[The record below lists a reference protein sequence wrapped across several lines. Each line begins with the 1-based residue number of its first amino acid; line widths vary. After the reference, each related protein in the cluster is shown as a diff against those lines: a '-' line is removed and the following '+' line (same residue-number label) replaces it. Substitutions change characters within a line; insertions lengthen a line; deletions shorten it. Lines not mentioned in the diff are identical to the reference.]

1 MTIKVGINGFGRI
14 GRNIFRATDKLKG
27 DFEIVAV
34 NDLGDAATFAH
45 LLKYDTALGT
55 FGPEV
60 SAGGDSIKVDGR
72 AVKFLSHKDPGEL
85 PWKDLGVDIVIESTG
100 LFTDAT
106 KARVHIDKGGAQKVV
121 ISAPA
126 TNQDYTVVFGVNHKG
141 YDPKKHNVVSNASC
155 TTNCFVPLAKVLNDS
170 FGIERGMMTT
180 IHAYT
185 ADQKLQDLPHKD
197 LRRARAAADNVIPT
211 STGANRAVAE
221 VLPELAGK
229 FAGMAFRV
237 PILDVSV
244 VDLTVELKTNA
255 NAKTINA
262 AFDEAAKGALKGIL
276 AVSHEELVSSDFKS
290 NPHSSIVD
298 APLTLE
304 LESHWA
310 KVVSW
315 YDNEWGFSCRMVD
328 LINYTDSRARGPER
342 AARQRRHRRR
352 RAHQG
357 GDPNPGASRR
367 ARRHGHRDVPPRTP
381 KGRRPF
387 AFVAAGGG
395 RAFDAVGSRG
405 AICRGLRR

>member
-14 GRNIFRATDKLKG
+14 GRNIYRAADKLNA

-45 LLKYDTALGT
+45 LLKHDTALGT
-55 FGPEV
+55 FGPAV
-60 SAGGDSIKVDGR
+60 SASGDTIKVADR
-72 AVKFLSHKDPGEL
+72 SVKFLSVKDPGEL
-85 PWKDLGVDIVIESTG
+85 PWKDLGVDVVIESTG

-106 KARVHIDKGGAQKVV
+106 KARVHIDKGGAKKVI

-126 TNQDYTVVFGVNHKG
+126 TNQDYTVVMGVNHKG
-141 YDPKKHNVVSNASC
+141 YDPKKHSVISNASC

-180 IHAYT
+180 VHAYT

-229 FAGMAFRV
+229 FQGMAFRV

-244 VDLTVELKTNA
+244 VDLTVELSKATT
-255 NAKTINA
+255 AKDINA
-262 AFDEAAKGALKGIL
+262 AFEAASKGELKGIL

-290 NPHSSIVD
+290 DPHSSIVD
-298 APLTLE
+298 APLTLM
-304 LESHWA
+304 LGDHWA

-328 LINYTDSRARGPER
+328 LLTHM
-342 AARQRRHRRR
+342 AAR
-352 RAHQG
+352 
-357 GDPNPGASRR
+357 
-367 ARRHGHRDVPPRTP
+367 
-381 KGRRPF
+381 
-387 AFVAAGGG
+387 
-395 RAFDAVGSRG
+395 
-405 AICRGLRR
+405 L

>member
-14 GRNIFRATDKLKG
+14 GRNIYRAADKLKA

-45 LLKYDTALGT
+45 LLKHDTALGT
-55 FGPEV
+55 FGPVV
-60 SAGGDSIKVDGR
+60 SVSGDVIKVDGR
-72 AVKFLSHKDPGEL
+72 DVKFLSVKDPGQL
-85 PWKDLGVDIVIESTG
+85 PWKELGVEIVVESTG

-106 KARVHIDKGGAQKVV
+106 KARVHIDQGGAKKVI

-126 TNQDYTVVFGVNHKG
+126 TNQDYTVVMGVNHQG
-141 YDPKKHNVVSNASC
+141 YDPKKHNVISNASC

-180 IHAYT
+180 VHAYT

-244 VDLTVELKTNA
+244 VDLTVELKAGA
-255 NAKTINA
+255 NAKAINT

-276 AVSHEELVSSDFKS
+276 AVSHEELVSSDFKGD
-290 NPHSSIVD
+290 PHSSIVD

-304 LESHWA
+304 LGSHWA

-328 LINYTDSRARGPER
+328 LITYM
-342 AARQRRHRRR
+342 AAR
-352 RAHQG
+352 
-357 GDPNPGASRR
+357 
-367 ARRHGHRDVPPRTP
+367 
-381 KGRRPF
+381 
-387 AFVAAGGG
+387 
-395 RAFDAVGSRG
+395 
-405 AICRGLRR
+405 L